1 MTLSYGFLLLPLVNL
16 LFFSGFANI
25 GLKEK
30 MAEEHK
36 VAEVHER
43 GPNDVLHVGMALA
56 LLHPGEDQVIDHTTD
71 QHLSDL
77 RQGDEHGKLA

>member
-1 MTLSYGFLLLPLVNL
+1 MASVSFSPLVNL
-16 LFFSGFANI
+16 LCFCCFANI

-43 GPNDVLHVGMALA
+43 GPDDVLHVGMALA
-56 LLHPGEDQVIDHTTD
+56 MLHPGEDQVVDYTAD
-71 QHLSDL
+71 QHLGDL
-77 RQGDEHGKLA
+77 GQGDEHGKLA